1 MDVDPSVPCQ
11 CVVLDAV
18 DEMVYSYPELSGMES
33 PVEKCFMP
41 KLMTPAAW
49 DAVRQ
54 ESSAFLFLTLL
65 HGEF

>member
-1 MDVDPSVPCQ
+1 MNANPIVQRQ
-11 CVVLDAV
+11 CVVIDAV
-18 DEMVYSYPELSGMES
+18 DEMMYSYLELSGMES